1 MSQADRI
8 LQHLQK
14 RPLTPM
20 EALDHFGTFR
30 LAARVAELR
39 AKGHKIQTEI
49 IERNGKRVA
58 RYRLVA

>member
-8 LQHLQK
+8 LQHLKK

-49 IERNGKRVA
+49 VERNGKRVA